1 MSLSFQW
8 SWRNVCNALSIA
20 LLLVLPGISSS
31 AKSLGSTSDNAQ
43 PIVVLITGCSSGIG
57 KELAIQFA
65 ADKRYKVWAT
75 MRSIEKW
82 DGPVGNN
89 IEIAPLDVTSEDS
102 VKRLVEQV
110 IRVDEKVDIL
120 INNAGYGVSGCLEAV
135 SVQEAQVMS

>member
-1 MSLSFQW
+1 
-8 SWRNVCNALSIA
+8 
-20 LLLVLPGISSS
+20 
-31 AKSLGSTSDNAQ
+31 
-43 PIVVLITGCSSGIG
+43 
-57 KELAIQFA
+57 
-65 ADKRYKVWAT
+65 